1 MCSCLPVLCA
11 KTETAETTSITQ
23 PLLYVGK
30 QKWKFSMQNWMKKI
44 WRLYWHGWNSDS
56 VWRRWRRR
64 RRGISLACTESLKQ
78 IALSRPL
85 HCRFL
90 WTFPSIKHQL
100 PHEVLDET
108 LGQRELGLDQP
119 KSPPLLP
126 KSLRKHNCRRFLQ
139 PPLSTQEAEV
149 IGWQKLWS
157 RKSQQKPLTSSE
169 TAQVMWILTQVN
181 FRLPVWRLFD
191 VCVQCS
197 STISCSELVVRTN
210 QMDISEVVHLG
221 KQNQVLYKRII
232 RYKKDVISVK
242 F

>member
-1 MCSCLPVLCA
+1 MRVRRQTCVWEREMCSCLPVLCA
-11 KTETAETTSITQ
+11 NTETAETTSITQ

-108 LGQRELGLDQP
+108 LGQRVLGLDQP

-126 KSLRKHNCRRFLQ
+126 KSLRKHNCRWFLQ
-139 PPLSTQEAEV
+139 PPLSTQE
-149 IGWQKLWS
+149 
-157 RKSQQKPLTSSE
+157 
-169 TAQVMWILTQVN
+169 VMWIPTSQ
-181 FRLPVWRLFD
+181 LPVASMASARCLSTVFSNYLMLG
-191 VCVQCS
+191 VGCS
-197 STISCSELVVRTN
+197 
-210 QMDISEVVHLG
+210 
-221 KQNQVLYKRII
+221 Y
-232 RYKKDVISVK
+232 
-242 F
+242 